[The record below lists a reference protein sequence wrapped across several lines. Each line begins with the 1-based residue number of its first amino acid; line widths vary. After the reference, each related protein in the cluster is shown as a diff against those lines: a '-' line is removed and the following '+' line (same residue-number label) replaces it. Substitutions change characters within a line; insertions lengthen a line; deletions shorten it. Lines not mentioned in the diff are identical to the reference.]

1 MVMDKNYTLEN
12 EEHPGILKT
21 RTGLEIQKAK
31 PGEDYD
37 FWAYGICFS
46 IDQTGESISSD
57 AYDWQFETMKVF
69 PSLYAHD
76 KKIVIGNV
84 RPFEKDATGWKC
96 GFYLNQDLQAGRDAL
111 AMVKHGDITGVSQGF
126 YSVGPEEDIIDPET
140 GRIIDHRYTR
150 CKLFE
155 VSLVV
160 TPAHDLARIIQINK
174 EYQEKIENKE
184 LAAFLGATEVFL
196 KRRIN

>member
-1 MVMDKNYTLEN
+1 MDKNYTLEN

-37 FWAYGICFS
+37 FWGYGICFP
-46 IDQTGESISSD
+46 IDKTGESISSD
-57 AYDWQFETMKVF
+57 AYDWQFQEKRIF
-69 PSLYAHD
+69 PMLYQHD
-76 KKIVIGNV
+76 KKIVTGRAEV
-84 RPFEKDATGWKC
+84 WEKDSLGWKFK
-96 GFYLNQDLQAGRDAL
+96 FYFNDTDDGIKAGKL
-111 AMVKHGDITGVSQGF
+111 VKQINITGLSQGF
-126 YSVGPEEDIIDPET
+126 YSVGPEEDILEPET
-140 GRIIDHRYTR
+140 GRIIDHRFTR
-150 CKLFE
+150 CELFE

-160 TPAHDLARIIQINK
+160 SPAHDMARIAQVNK

-184 LAAFLGATEVFL
+184 LAAFLGATEIFL